1 MFVQF
6 ASVTAA
12 LRGLLRNGLT
22 DDVVLSSRPVDEL
35 LSQPA
40 GRDTLNVL
48 LLSASHQRNSSRLP
62 PLAPGGAPARP
73 AAMFELLYLVTA
85 LGTED
90 LMAEALFEHAVRRF
104 EETPIL
110 TARNAGLFLAA
121 DGATLVGA
129 AAASWLEQPER
140 PTITPFSADLP
151 TWLSVWSTLRANWR
165 LSAMYTVAPVV
176 LVPDDA
182 AKPRPPVLGWSG

>member
-12 LRGLLRNGLT
+12 LRGLLRKGLA

-40 GRDTLNVL
+40 GRNTLNVL
-48 LLSASHQRNSSRLP
+48 LLSASHQRSPSRLP
-62 PLAPGGAPARP
+62 PLAPGGTPARP

-90 LMAEALFEHAVRRF
+90 LMAEVLFEHAVRRF

-110 TARNAGLFLAA
+110 TAQNAGLFLAA

-129 AAASWLEQPER
+129 AAAGWLGQPER
-140 PTITPFSADLP
+140 VNITPFSADLP

-176 LVPDDA
+176 LLSSDA
-182 AKPRPPVLGWSG
+182 AEPRPPVLGWSG